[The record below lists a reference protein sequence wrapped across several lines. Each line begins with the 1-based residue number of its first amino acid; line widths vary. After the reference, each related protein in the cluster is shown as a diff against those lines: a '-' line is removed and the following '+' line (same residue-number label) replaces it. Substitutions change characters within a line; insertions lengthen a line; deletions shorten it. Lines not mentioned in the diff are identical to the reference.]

1 MSRDEDEFYRSARNE
16 MFPKLK
22 ESVLSVVIAADPDPK
37 LCLEIGAAILFDKPI
52 VVLVPDGR
60 KIPSNLSRIA
70 SAIVQGD
77 AGNAKV
83 QKRLQDAISRVIA
96 NDRRVKQ

>member
-83 QKRLQDAISRVIA
+83 QKRLQDAISQVIA